1 MEFNAYLPPNQ
12 IHVCISG
19 TEKSKDFLEQTVL
32 RRVGETVTERCCLK
46 ESPFSVLI
54 FCLFVLLAK
63 LALTAGTLFPW
74 YLLSTYCRPGTWLQI
89 FMSHNNHDSSVLY
102 FSVSRKTSKCVQKFT
117 SRSDYSNELRHNSLK
132 VKSLQLSL
140 KLLTGL
146 RKLKFP
152 NFSVRQK

>member
-19 TEKSKDFLEQTVL
+19 TEKSKNFLEQTVL
-32 RRVGETVTERCCLK
+32 RRVGETITKRCCLK
-46 ESPFSVLI
+46 ESPFPVFSVY
-54 FCLFVLLAK
+54 LFFLLAK
-63 LALTAGTLFPW
+63 LALTVGTLFPRF
-74 YLLSTYCRPGTWLQI
+74 LLSTYCRPGTWLQI
-89 FMSHNNHDSSVLY
+89 FMSHNNHDSPVLY

-117 SRSDYSNELRHNSLK
+117 SRSDYSNELRRNRLK

-152 NFSVRQK
+152 NLPVRQK